1 MTWGN
6 ELYKGYG
13 YRLHSGRNSGKIVA
27 VKVYEG
33 DHARE
38 VSPTYEDIKAFP
50 LFIFHRS
57 GAWKPLSLTWK

>member
-1 MTWGN
+1 MWYVLAEKYIMFWNNRIQITQEDMTWGN

-13 YRLHSGRNSGKIVA
+13 YRLYSGRNSGKIVA

-38 VSPTYEDIKAFP
+38 VS
-50 LFIFHRS
+50 
-57 GAWKPLSLTWK
+57 LTHE